1 VEIESELLEEVQG
14 GTSGAVRTATG
25 TKQKTEARLR
35 PSVKEHE

>member
-1 VEIESELLEEVQG
+1 VETESELLEEVQG

-25 TKQKTEARLR
+25 TKQETVVKLW